1 MQKKIIALA
10 VAGLMSGAAFAQ
22 SNVTI
27 SGNIYMGY
35 DSNQSN
41 ITAGNGTVNRITDHS
56 SNINFAGTE
65 DLGGGMKAIFVIDS
79 RFGMETTGG
88 TWAGGNSHLGLTGNW
103 GAVRMGKQ
111 DLHYNE
117 LAGGI
122 GSMRVRSLQSLLGHG
137 IMSEVNGVGITPRT
151 RANNVVWYTSPT
163 MSGFT
168 VSVAGSTAAFAAAEG
183 GQAADG
189 SKGHAWNGTVKYAN
203 GPINAGYSYWQN
215 NEEGGNGALAS
226 TAGSDQRSSRV
237 WARYAFPMGLA
248 LGIGFDSSKYDNNVG
263 TATNWVSRN
272 AWLVTGQYTM
282 GANAFYLQYAKA
294 GNTSGTAAADTGS
307 GAKAWMLAYDYALSK
322 RTSIGISYTDLKND
336 ATNGTYDFAS
346 TPVATPVGAKSS
358 QLHLGMSHK
367 F

>member
-1 MQKKIIALA
+1 MNKKLLALA
-10 VAGLMSGAAFAQ
+10 IASLVSGGAFAQ
-22 SNVTI
+22 ANVTI
-27 SGNIYMGY
+27 SGSIYMGY
-35 DSNQSN
+35 DQNTTTG
-41 ITAGNGTVNRITDHS
+41 TAGTAGFGTVSRISDHS
-56 SNINFAGTE
+56 SNINIAGAE
-65 DLGGGMKAIFVIDS
+65 DLGGGMKAVFVIDS

-111 DLHYNE
+111 DLHYSE
-117 LAGGI
+117 LASGLGEP
-122 GSMRVRSLQSLLGHG
+122 RVRSTQSRLGHG
-137 IMSEVNGVGITPRT
+137 MMSEVNGVAITPRT

-189 SKGHAWNGTVKYAN
+189 WNGTVKYAN